1 MTAGNAQLAMMA
13 LVIIILVLV
22 FAIIWFVF
30 MVPMEKGLYD
40 RRMQLIQRRLREK
53 EEQLKREQHRRE
65 QDDAPAQEV
74 GERSR
79 RTARGD

>member
-1 MTAGNAQLAMMA
+1 VTAGNAELAMMA

-30 MVPMEKGLYD
+30 MVPMEKGLHE

-53 EEQLKREQHRRE
+53 EEQMKRAQREQGRDTGE
-65 QDDAPAQEV
+65 TDDESH
-74 GERSR
+74 G
-79 RTARGD
+79 